1 MGYLIFKKLF
11 LKPTKRVSEPSIDGF
26 STILPSQLLVA
37 RWVSRHHA
45 SEEPPRSQ
53 PALPFTSAS
62 DKVRGERGQPRQPRC
77 VNIRPTSEK
86 GPGAFGARSRSP
98 RPRLADITCLSPP
111 NPPHSLGKP
120 SAGLSLAPEQPA
132 APITGGPLHCGC
144 RGLLLTDGD
153 QRFLAVT
160 PPTACQSPTHHTMCV
175 LMQAFPAAPAAQ
187 AALTR

>member
-26 STILPSQLLVA
+26 STILPPQLLMA
-37 RWVSRHHA
+37 RWVSRHHV
-45 SEEPPRSQ
+45 SEELPRSQ

-120 SAGLSLAPEQPA
+120 SAGLSLEPSSLQPRSQEGHYTVAAVASCSQTVTSGFWPLRRPLPARAP
-132 APITGGPLHCGC
+132 
-144 RGLLLTDGD
+144 
-153 QRFLAVT
+153 
-160 PPTACQSPTHHTMCV
+160 HTTQCV
-175 LMQAFPAAPAAQ
+175 S
-187 AALTR
+187 